1 MENMKITL
9 NDIEKE
15 IKPSSIEKFLTDID
29 APLKGS
35 ALAINGVI
43 ISRVQ
48 WSEYQLQEN
57 DSLSLFQVIAGG

>member
-1 MENMKITL
+1 MKITV
-9 NDIEKE
+9 NEVEKE
-15 IKPSSIEKFLTDID
+15 IQPSSIEQFLKDID
-29 APLKGS
+29 SPIKGS

-48 WSEYQLQEN
+48 WPNYQLQEN

>member
-1 MENMKITL
+1 MKITV

-15 IKPSSIEKFLTDID
+15 IEPSSIEEFLTDTD

-43 ISRVQ
+43 ISRGQ
-48 WSEYQLQEN
+48 WSKYQLQEN